1 MMFWCLYL
9 LISVMILSVTLRNEL
24 VREELAKLR
33 DEVPNMFAMYLIM
46 FLIVLFYPIALILSI
61 FKGGRK

>member
-61 FKGGRK
+61 FKGGKK